1 MGFRMYWYGPD
12 VTSAASTFSDNAI
25 ELALPASRDGDASLP
40 SVPSPLNHALWVFGA
55 NTIDELAVVFT
66 KMDLDGVVEQI
77 ACPLLVMHGEL
88 DRQVPLAHAT
98 RTFERTAAADK
109 TLKIFTASEGGAEH
123 CQVDNRAIAAD
134 YVSDWFVSRL

>member
-1 MGFRMYWYGPD
+1 
-12 VTSAASTFSDNAI
+12 
-25 ELALPASRDGDASLP
+25 
-40 SVPSPLNHALWVFGA
+40 
-55 NTIDELAVVFT
+55 
-66 KMDLDGVVEQI
+66 MDLDGIVEQI
-77 ACPLLVMHGEL
+77 VCPLLVMRGEL